1 MERSSVSAA
10 QPHEQ
15 SLQRYVLLTVMLVQV
30 RLV

>member
-15 SLQRYVLLTVMLVQV
+15 SLQRYVLDGYAWY
-30 RLV
+30 RYG